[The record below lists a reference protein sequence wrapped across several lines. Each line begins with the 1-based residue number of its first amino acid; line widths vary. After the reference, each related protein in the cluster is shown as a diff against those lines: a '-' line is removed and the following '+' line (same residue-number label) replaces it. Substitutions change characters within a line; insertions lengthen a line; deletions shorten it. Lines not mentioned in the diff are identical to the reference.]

1 MPRKP
6 RAKPGPPEGG
16 RVRHATAADL
26 PRIVELW
33 RGITD
38 AHAVFGA
45 AFATRRGGEA
55 CVEALLRRTL
65 DDPQS
70 ALFVWEDGRRGLLGL
85 CIVRVQIAPALL
97 AEPGRGEITDLGV
110 EERARRRGI
119 GSALAEAALSW
130 VTRRGVPRVEVRV
143 AARNRVGQAFWR
155 GLGFE
160 DFVDVLD
167 RQL

>member
-1 MPRKP
+1 MPRKA
-6 RAKPGPPEGG
+6 RARPGPREAG
-16 RVRHATAADL
+16 RVRRATLADL

-33 RGITD
+33 KGITD
-38 AHAVFGA
+38 AHAAFDA
-45 AFATRRGGEA
+45 AFATRSGGEA

-65 DDPQS
+65 GDPQS
-70 ALFVWEDGRRGLLGL
+70 ALFVWEDELRILGL
-85 CIVRVQIAPALL
+85 CIVRVQLAPALL

-110 EERARRRGI
+110 ELRARRRGI
-119 GSALAEAALSW
+119 GRALAEAALGW
-130 VTRRGVPRVEVRV
+130 VTRRGVPRIEVRV

-167 RQL
+167 RRL